1 MRLFIAVLIFAL
13 VKCDSGVDPANARRA
28 INEESFK
35 DLLLSGRWQIDQGFI
50 NDYQVIDAGASL
62 NSLVDFEVSD
72 QISWIE
78 FKKDNSVEMRFD
90 AADTTLSMQY
100 EVNSDVTEM
109 KIFPARGVQD
119 LLLKEKWVLS
129 EISIENQQ
137 FEMQFSETSSG
148 STVVTRLI
156 LKRI

>member
-1 MRLFIAVLIFAL
+1 
-13 VKCDSGVDPANARRA
+13 
-28 INEESFK
+28 
-35 DLLLSGRWQIDQGFI
+35 
-50 NDYQVIDAGASL
+50 
-62 NSLVDFEVSD
+62 
-72 QISWIE
+72 
-78 FKKDNSVEMRFD
+78 
-90 AADTTLSMQY
+90 
-100 EVNSDVTEM
+100 M

>member
-1 MRLFIAVLIFAL
+1 
-13 VKCDSGVDPANARRA
+13 
-28 INEESFK
+28 
-35 DLLLSGRWQIDQGFI
+35 
-50 NDYQVIDAGASL
+50 
-62 NSLVDFEVSD
+62 
-72 QISWIE
+72 
-78 FKKDNSVEMRFD
+78 MRFD